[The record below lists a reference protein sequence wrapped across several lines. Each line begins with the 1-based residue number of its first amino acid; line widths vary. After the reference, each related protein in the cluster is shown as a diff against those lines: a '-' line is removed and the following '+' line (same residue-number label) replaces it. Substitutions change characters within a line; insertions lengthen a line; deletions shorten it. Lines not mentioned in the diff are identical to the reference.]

1 MKKYIVI
8 SVLSLLT
15 AGLSAQQIPLLSQ
28 YTLNHYSIN
37 PAATGVDED
46 ALPLAF
52 TYRKQWAGINGS
64 PSTQYLSA
72 DMNVARAMG
81 VGLKFYNYQ
90 AGPLRKTGAELTYSY
105 HIELN
110 TENKLAFGLSGLIYQ
125 FYLDK
130 SKMTIEDPNDQVFS
144 GVDQMVVADASFGTY
159 LYGDQYFVGI
169 SVPQLFNRNVDLKT
183 DKVLQ
188 EKQVR
193 HYYLF
198 GGYNFFLNRYF
209 TLEPSLMFKFVE
221 SGLWQVDV
229 NARAE
234 YKNMFSL
241 GVSFRSYES
250 IIVMLGFKYEE
261 FYIGYSYD
269 FAIGGINVSTFG
281 SHEVLL
287 IYTFPN
293 FIRH

>member
-1 MKKYIVI
+1 MKNYLII
-8 SVLSLLT
+8 SVLIFLT
-15 AGLSAQQIPLLSQ
+15 TGLSAQQIPMLSQ

-37 PAATGVDED
+37 PAATGVDEEV
-46 ALPLAF
+46 LPLAF
-52 TYRKQWAGINGS
+52 TYRKQWTGINGS

-72 DMNVARAMG
+72 DMNVAKAMG

-105 HIELN
+105 HINLN
-110 TENKLAFGLSGLIYQ
+110 TENKLAFGLSGLFYQ
-125 FYLDK
+125 FYLNK
-130 SKMTIEDPNDQVFS
+130 SDMNIEDPEDPVFD
-144 GVDQMVVADASFGTY
+144 GVDQMFVADASFGTY
-159 LYGDQYFVGI
+159 LYSDQYYVGI

-221 SGLWQVDV
+221 AGLWQMDI

-241 GVSFRSYES
+241 GVSFRTYES
-250 IIVMLGFKYEE
+250 IGTMIGFRYEE
-261 FYIGYSYD
+261 FYLGYSYD
-269 FAIGGINVSTFG
+269 FAIGGINVATFG

-287 IYTFPN
+287 IYSFPN
-293 FIRH
+293 FINQ